1 MSLLAVENLTVG
13 FDSGAAPLRVV
24 EETSFA
30 LDAGSTM
37 GLVGE
42 SGCGKSVTA
51 RAILRLLDWPLHIAP
66 SSRVFFDGQDL
77 GTLPERGMRQ
87 VRGRDIAMIFQDP
100 MSALNP
106 FLTIGTQLLEGE

>member
-13 FDSGAAPLRVV
+13 FDSGAHPLRVV

-51 RAILRLLDWPLHIAP
+51 MSIMRLLP
-66 SSRVFFDGQDL
+66 SPPSRVFGGRIIFEGQDL
-77 GTLPERGMRQ
+77 LSLSPENMRAIRGD
-87 VRGRDIAMIFQDP
+87 RGRLAFG
-100 MSALNP
+100 SR
-106 FLTIGTQLLEGE
+106 